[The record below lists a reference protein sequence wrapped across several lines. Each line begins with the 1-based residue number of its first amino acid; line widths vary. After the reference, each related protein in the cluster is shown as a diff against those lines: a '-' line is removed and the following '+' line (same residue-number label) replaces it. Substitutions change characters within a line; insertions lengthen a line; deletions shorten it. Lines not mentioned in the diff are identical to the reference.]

1 LVIEATRPNSTEDV
15 SLEWENLVLEAGY
28 SPTFFDGLNKF
39 YVRSDMPEIMKLM
52 STPANVFDRWKPF
65 EVDDLNQQAIALQE
79 TIAEMAEKFSQEL
92 FARESALQKAEE
104 YVLSLEGRAQR
115 AEEYALSL
123 QKRLAEIDNK
133 DSSH

>member
-1 LVIEATRPNSTEDV
+1 
-15 SLEWENLVLEAGY
+15 
-28 SPTFFDGLNKF
+28 
-39 YVRSDMPEIMKLM
+39 MPEIMKLM